1 MSCFELTHARHDHMH
16 CLAPGL
22 FRAISHGQRRRD
34 KLEVIYRFGGG
45 NQIEFSGPEP
55 LGADDLRVLQ
65 GLVALAGLESQ
76 SNEIEPVAVSETGAI
91 LRDLLDLRWAAN
103 QQRVLVVRS
112 SLRKLAKEVGYAN
125 PRDTNTVRC
134 CIERLWKVSVIA
146 KVAGQRSGFR
156 LLANYVSDTQTD
168 GLFLALNPLLTYAI
182 MGNGRHVRIDMT
194 EVRHLN
200 GSIARLLHQRLCAR
214 VDCGQKRA
222 VQLDTL
228 VAYAFPDEVSTAT
241 HRKRQSRVRKAL
253 DELTALGWS
262 ICEHAKGRFT
272 IGRPAL
278 SR

>member
-1 MSCFELTHARHDHMH
+1 MH

-76 SNEIEPVAVSETGAI
+76 SNEIEPVAVSETGTI

-112 SLRKLAKEVGYAN
+112 SLRKLAKEIGYAN

-168 GLFLALNPLLTYAI
+168 GLFLALNPLLTNAI
-182 MGNGRHVRIDMT
+182 LGNGRYTYIDLA
-194 EVRHLN
+194 EVRQLR
-200 GSIARLLHQRLCAR
+200 SSTARILHQRLCAWI
-214 VDCGQKRA
+214 DCGRSKP
-222 VQLDTL
+222 VGLDKL
-228 VAYAFPDEVSTAT
+228 VSYAFPDKSSAAT
-241 HRKRQSRVRKAL
+241 NRKRQSRVRKAL
-253 DELTALGWS
+253 YELAELGWS
-262 ICEHAKGRFT
+262 ISEHAKGRFT

>member
-1 MSCFELTHARHDHMH
+1 MH

-45 NQIEFSGPEP
+45 NQIEFFGPEP

-65 GLVALAGLESQ
+65 GLVAMAGLESQ
-76 SNEIEPVAVSETGAI
+76 SNEIEPVAVSETGTI

-112 SLRKLAKEVGYAN
+112 SLRKLAKEIGYAN

-168 GLFLALNPLLTYAI
+168 GLFVALNPLLTNAI
-182 MGNGRHVRIDMT
+182 LGNCRYTYIDLA
-194 EVRHLN
+194 EVRQLR
-200 GSIARLLHQRLCAR
+200 SSTARILHQRLCAWI
-214 VDCGQKRA
+214 DCGRSKP
-222 VQLDTL
+222 VGLDKL
-228 VAYAFPDEVSTAT
+228 VSYAFPDKSSAAT
-241 HRKRQSRVRKAL
+241 NRKRQSRVRKAL
-253 DELTALGWS
+253 YELAELGWS
-262 ICEHAKGRFT
+262 ISEHAKGRFT